1 MKKPELSLP
10 EAEKLIPVTI
20 TEKVKLLG
28 IRGYYKKTMGDPTK
42 NDRGLYDDAI
52 FVLSPRTF
60 KSFNAN
66 TDPSAYRKGVAVLK
80 PGVHYYKKGKHGIS
94 KPGGGYNALRPATK
108 NEQLPVTRDG
118 EGDSLGVAIN
128 IHRGSYTTTSSL
140 GCQTIFPSQWQ
151 EFINLVYQEMGFEK
165 QDKIPYILVEA

>member
-94 KPGGGYNALRPATK
+94 
-108 NEQLPVTRDG
+108 
-118 EGDSLGVAIN
+118 
-128 IHRGSYTTTSSL
+128 
-140 GCQTIFPSQWQ
+140 
-151 EFINLVYQEMGFEK
+151 
-165 QDKIPYILVEA
+165 